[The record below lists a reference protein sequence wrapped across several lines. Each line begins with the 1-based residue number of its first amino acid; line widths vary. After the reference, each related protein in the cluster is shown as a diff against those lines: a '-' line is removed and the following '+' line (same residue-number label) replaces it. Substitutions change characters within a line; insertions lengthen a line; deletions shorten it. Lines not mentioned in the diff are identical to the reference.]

1 LRLLTQFGRGA
12 VSDSKPNNATSAG
25 AILSG
30 TVDADK
36 ERQWVRAAKAGDR
49 TAFDALAFTHQARL
63 RAFVARRVGQ
73 DAAEDVAQETLLAA
87 WQALPRLEL
96 HVRFK
101 TWLFAIAVHKTADY
115 VRSHARRQGEMPLDD
130 ARLPADPHAHTFTQ
144 ETEQKEVVRELLSRL
159 SDDQRQLLELYYF
172 AELTLPEI
180 ATALGRNLNTVKY
193 QFYRVHAVAAERC
206 ASLNDG
212 AGTEQEPASSTRPLA
227 GERMVYGR

>member
-1 LRLLTQFGRGA
+1 MRLLTQFGRGA
-12 VSDSKPNNATSAG
+12 ASDTSQPNNTNASASFATGG
-25 AILSG
+25 AD
-30 TVDADK
+30 VDK
-36 ERQWVRAAKAGDR
+36 ERQWVRAAKAGNR
-49 TAFDALAFTHQARL
+49 AAFDALAHSHQARL

-115 VRSHARRQGEMPLDD
+115 IRSQGRRQGEMPLDD

-144 ETEQKEVVRELLSRL
+144 DTEQKEIVRELLSRL

-206 ASLNDG
+206 AALNDG
-212 AGTEQEPASSTRPLA
+212 GGAEGATSPSRPLA